1 MYFGKTEIIWHKN
14 CKSYISCRKPPKS
27 CNKCFKRAKMN
38 NSVIFST
45 FDVLEIL
52 AYYLIQKNEYR
63 QILVKKA
70 KICRFEDKTVRL
82 MLRPT
87 TQVKF
92 VCKQRNFKF
101 LEHFTNSELTNL
113 LWKSLRS
120 TKKNW
125 SNNSKTVKFNIF
137 MK

>member
-1 MYFGKTEIIWHKN
+1 
-14 CKSYISCRKPPKS
+14 
-27 CNKCFKRAKMN
+27 MN
-38 NSVIFST
+38 NSVIIST

-52 AYYLIQKNEYR
+52 AFYLIQKNEYR

-70 KICRFEDKTVRL
+70 KIGYFEDETVRL
-82 MLRPT
+82 MLGPT

-113 LWKSLRS
+113 L
-120 TKKNW
+120 
-125 SNNSKTVKFNIF
+125 
-137 MK
+137 